1 MGKEG
6 ITKEGETQM
15 LNPKQNFL
23 EAVKGRDPDRFSNQY
38 EAVRLT
44 MNPSM
49 FHSAYPKYGEE
60 NVVNAWGIYYSFP
73 KGTPGAFP
81 VHTPDKVVIKDIERW
96 RDYVH
101 APELKF
107 SQQEWDMIRGG
118 MAKGGDLAYKAVFV
132 VPGLFEQC
140 HCLGEITNT
149 LANLVMYPD
158 EMHDLIKYLTD
169 WELELAELIC
179 ANLHPDALFHHDDWG
194 SRTSTFMSPAMFEDY
209 FVEPY
214 QQIYGYYKSHGA
226 ELVIHHSDSYAATLV
241 PAMID
246 MGIDVWQGCM
256 SSNDLPALVKKYC
269 GRIAFMGGFDGAD
282 YDYEGWTKEET
293 KDKVW
298 KFLDQFDSPKGIIP
312 CIAQG
317 GPGSVYD
324 GVYDAITKAI
334 DDYNVEKFGIKRE
347 EIGRAPTQYEK
358 TGYA

>member
-1 MGKEG
+1 
-6 ITKEGETQM
+6 M
-15 LNPKQNFL
+15 LNPKQNFY
-23 EAVKGRDPDRFSNQY
+23 EAVKGLAPDRFSNQY
-38 EAVRLT
+38 EAVRLI

-60 NVVNAWGIYYSFP
+60 NVKNAWGIYYSFP
-73 KGTPGAFP
+73 VGTPGAFP
-81 VHTPDKVVIKDIERW
+81 VHTPDKVVIKDIEHW

-107 SQQEWDMIRGG
+107 APQEWEIIKGG

-149 LANLVMYPD
+149 LVNLAMYED

-169 WELELAELIC
+169 WELELAEQIC
-179 ANLHPDALFHHDDWG
+179 ENAHPNALFHHDDWG
-194 SRTSTFMSPAMFEDY
+194 SRTSTFMSPAMFEDF

-214 QQIYGYYKSHGA
+214 QQIYGYYKAHGV

-241 PAMID
+241 PSMID

-256 SSNDLPALVKKYC
+256 KSNNLPELVDKYC
-269 GRIAFMGGFDGAD
+269 GKIAFMGGFDGAD

-293 KDKVW
+293 KEKVW
-298 KFLDQFDSPKGIIP
+298 KYLDLFKSPKGIIP

-324 GVYDAITKAI
+324 GVYDAITEAI
-334 DDYNVEKFGIKRE
+334 DEYNVAHFGIDPK
-347 EIGRAPTQYEK
+347 EIERAPIQYEK

>member
-1 MGKEG
+1 
-6 ITKEGETQM
+6 M
-15 LNPKQNFL
+15 LNPKQNFY
-23 EAVKGRDPDRFSNQY
+23 EAVKGLAPDRFSNQY
-38 EAVRLT
+38 EAVRLI

-60 NVVNAWGIYYSFP
+60 NVKNAWGIYYSFP
-73 KGTPGAFP
+73 VGTPGAFP
-81 VHTPDKVVIKDIERW
+81 VHTPDKVVIKDIEHW

-107 SQQEWDMIRGG
+107 APQEWEIIKAG

-149 LANLVMYPD
+149 LVNLAIYED

-169 WELELAELIC
+169 WELELAEQIC
-179 ANLHPDALFHHDDWG
+179 SNAHPNALFHHDDWG
-194 SRTSTFMSPAMFEDY
+194 SRTSTFMSPAMFEDF

-214 QQIYGYYKSHGA
+214 QQIYGYYKSHGV

-241 PAMID
+241 PSMID

-256 SSNDLPALVKKYC
+256 SSNNLPELVDKYC
-269 GRIAFMGGFDGAD
+269 GKIAFMGGFDGAD

-293 KDKVW
+293 KEKVW
-298 KFLDQFDSPKGIIP
+298 KYLDQFSSPKGFIP

-324 GVYDAITKAI
+324 GVYDAITDAI
-334 DDYNVEKFGIKRE
+334 DEYNVAHFGIKPE
-347 EIGRAPTQYEK
+347 EIERAPIQYEK